1 MRMTATW
8 FLFAVASVAMSL
20 SSADLRSRYGEP
32 NMERFSV
39 RPGICLSVEYGSDHL
54 TCVARLES
62 PRPMLAKEDLQVP
75 LMPSETVSEVIE
87 EVVPTAMR
95 GKLVNSGSFQSG
107 CNVGAFREYEHVS
120 ILRATHDCEPDS
132 PNRDASTTVN
142 FKRDVCPKQQPLV
155 TQVPIQTP

>member
-1 MRMTATW
+1 
-8 FLFAVASVAMSL
+8 
-20 SSADLRSRYGEP
+20 
-32 NMERFSV
+32 
-39 RPGICLSVEYGSDHL
+39 
-54 TCVARLES
+54 
-62 PRPMLAKEDLQVP
+62 MLAKEDLQVP

>member
-1 MRMTATW
+1 MRMTATC
-8 FLFAVASVAMSL
+8 FLFAAASAALSL

-32 NMERFSV
+32 NMERFLV
-39 RPGICLSVEYGSDHL
+39 RPGISLSVEYGSDHL

-62 PRPMLAKEDLQVP
+62 PRPMLANQDLQVP
-75 LMPSETVSEVIE
+75 LMPSQAVSEVIE

-107 CNVGAFREYEHVS
+107 CAVGWFRDYDNVS
-120 ILRATHDCEPDS
+120 IMRATNGCEPDS

-155 TQVPIQTP
+155 TQVPVQTP